1 MKTPAK
7 VAYVIPT
14 GRYFIAWD
22 NRYMQNIIVIALQ
35 IEGHN
40 LVKPLALLA
49 NELEAVPNTTANIN
63 IKYGKT
69 FLNNLN
75 GALLEK
81 NLIIESLFERARKL
95 DGSKVI
101 A

>member
-1 MKTPAK
+1 
-7 VAYVIPT
+7 
-14 GRYFIAWD
+14 
-22 NRYMQNIIVIALQ
+22 MQNIIVIALQ